1 MAASKLD
8 PIISSYAKAHSKA
21 YKQIYKAI
29 ERYDKIVVFRHLK
42 PDYDAMG
49 SQMGMVTFL
58 KDNFPEKEIHFVGD
72 NHVTFTPRVFPETEN
87 LSEDWFKANKF
98 LAIIM
103 DVGDADRIA
112 DPRFKHAAYKV
123 KIDHHPCKKEVA
135 RASLCDLEMAAAA
148 ELAANLMLNW
158 KGKTLSKEAA
168 YYLYIGIVGDSG
180 RFLFSSTSTHTFA
193 IAQALLATG
202 IELPPLYQRMYE
214 KNVDSL
220 RSLAYVLN
228 HFTVSPK
235 GVAYYCLPKAIQD
248 ELHITPE
255 QGKEHVNTFSNIAG
269 INVWCSVT
277 EDPNPKDY
285 CWRIS
290 IRSKGMDIS
299 GVAMKWEGGGHKQA
313 SGAKIK
319 SLDDLPEFIADLDAL
334 FA

>member
-148 ELAANLMLNW
+148 ELAANLLLNW

-180 RFLFSSTSTHTFA
+180 RFLFSSTSPHTFA
-193 IAQALLATG
+193 IAQALLTTG

>member
-8 PIISSYAKAHSKA
+8 PIISSYAKAHSKDF
-21 YKQIYKAI
+21 KHIYKAI

-319 SLDDLPEFIADLDAL
+319 SLDDLPAFIADLDAL

>member
-148 ELAANLMLNW
+148 ELAANLLLNW

-180 RFLFSSTSTHTFA
+180 RFLFSSTSPHTFA

-214 KNVDSL
+214 KNIDSL

>member
-148 ELAANLMLNW
+148 ELAANLLLNW

-180 RFLFSSTSTHTFA
+180 RFLFSSTSPHTFA

-202 IELPPLYQRMYE
+202 IELPPLYQKMYE
-214 KNVDSL
+214 KNIDSL

>member
-21 YKQIYKAI
+21 FKQIYKAI

-235 GVAYYCLPKAIQD
+235 GVAYYCLPKDIQD

>member
-1 MAASKLD
+1 M
-8 PIISSYAKAHSKA
+8 
-21 YKQIYKAI
+21 
-29 ERYDKIVVFRHLK
+29 
-42 PDYDAMG
+42 
-49 SQMGMVTFL
+49 
-58 KDNFPEKEIHFVGD
+58 GD
-72 NHVTFTPRVFPETEN
+72 NHVTFTPRVFPETES
-87 LSEDWFKANKF
+87 LSEEWFRSNKF

-112 DPRFKHAAYKV
+112 DPRFKHAAYKI

-135 RASLCDLEMAAAA
+135 RAYVCDLEMAAAA
-148 ELAANLMLNW
+148 ELAVNVLLNW

-168 YYLYIGIVGDSG
+168 YWFYIAIVGDSG
-180 RFLFSSTSTHTFA
+180 RFLFSSTSPHTFA

-214 KNVDSL
+214 KNIDSL
-220 RSLAYVLN
+220 RSLAYVLS
-228 HFTVSPK
+228 HFQVSPK
-235 GVAYYCLPKAIQD
+235 GVAYYCLPKDVQD

-255 QGKEHVNTFSNIAG
+255 QGKEHVNTFSNIEG
-269 INVWCSVT
+269 INVWCSIT

-290 IRSKGMDIS
+290 IRSKKKDIS
-299 GVAMKWEGGGHKQA
+299 GVAFKWEGGGHAQA

-319 SLDDLPEFIADLDAL
+319 SLDELEAFIADLDAL

>member
-21 YKQIYKAI
+21 FKQIYKAI

-235 GVAYYCLPKAIQD
+235 GVAYYCLPKDIQD

-319 SLDDLPEFIADLDAL
+319 SLDDLPAFIADLDAL